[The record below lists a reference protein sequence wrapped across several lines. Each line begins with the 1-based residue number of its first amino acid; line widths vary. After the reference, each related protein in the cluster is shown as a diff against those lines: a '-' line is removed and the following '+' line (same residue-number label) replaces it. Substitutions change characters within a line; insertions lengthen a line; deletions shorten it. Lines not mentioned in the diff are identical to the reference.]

1 MRYIIDRKGNKM
13 TTKEL
18 ETLKNLFHLYQNGV
32 INEFQMGIS
41 LASHF
46 TRNEISK
53 ESFQKVCDFFG
64 ATESNQV
71 LEYVHHVDGLG
82 REIKMGLPKE
92 TIDFINLFAEE

>member
-1 MRYIIDRKGNKM
+1 M

-46 TRNEISK
+46 ARNEISK

-64 ATESNQV
+64 ATESNRV
-71 LEYVHHVDGLG
+71 LEYVHHVDGFG